1 MENKPIYC
9 FKLDNETFE
18 LTRIEITDY
27 KIHRLNEYGR
37 FRYKW
42 ENPKINKCD
51 RYYYLEPKK
60 MDRFVNYKVFTLNP
74 DAQNALNIIKATL
87 EKQLDEFTSKI
98 KRTQIFLEN
107 IKRIND
113 NDL

>member
-18 LTRIEITDY
+18 LTRFEITDY
-27 KIHRLNEYGR
+27 KIHKLNEYGR

-60 MDRFVNYKVFTLNP
+60 MDRFVNYKVFTFDP
-74 DAQNALNIIKATL
+74 DEKNALRIIEETLSSQLDEFKTKTSKTQELLNIIK
-87 EKQLDEFTSKI
+87 ERRQ
-98 KRTQIFLEN
+98 
-107 IKRIND
+107 
-113 NDL
+113 